1 MVSKLKGIYSFVKDV
16 FREFGEDRGGL
27 VSAAMAFFGLLSLIP
42 LLLLAI
48 AIFGYVIGSSDE
60 AFNRVVSFAKDF
72 IPVAAEGLEENLDA
86 VRTGSGV
93 LGGLGLLG
101 LLWTGSQLFVI
112 LQQALNIALGVKK
125 RTGFIR
131 ARSVAI
137 GMVFVAGVLFTLSV
151 GITSLLSAVRDFN
164 IEILGISPS
173 DLEAVWDFTGM
184 LVPTL
189 LSILMFAF
197 IYRFLPTRA
206 IGNTGPI
213 IGGVTAGLLFEA
225 AKHGFRWY
233 VSNVANFTA
242 VYGSLGGVIILVLW
256 IYYVS
261 MITVLGAEVASVYR
275 KHELEQAAE
284 GRPRR

>member
-1 MVSKLKGIYSFVKDV
+1 MVSKLKGIYSFVRDV

-197 IYRFLPTRA
+197 IYRFLPTRD

-213 IGGVTAGLLFEA
+213 IGGVTAGLLFET

-284 GRPRR
+284 GGPRR